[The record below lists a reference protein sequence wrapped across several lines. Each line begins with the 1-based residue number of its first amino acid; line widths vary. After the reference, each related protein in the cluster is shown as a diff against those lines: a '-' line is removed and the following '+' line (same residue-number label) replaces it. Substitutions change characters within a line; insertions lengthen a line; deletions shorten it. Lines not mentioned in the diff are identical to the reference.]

1 MEKQVHGTLHGAV
14 TPPPSKSQAHRL
26 LICAALG
33 TEPCSIVCSSV
44 NDDIMATMR
53 CLNALGATI
62 TYSSGVFDVQP
73 VKVVKGGT
81 LDCGESGSTLRFLMS
96 VAAVLGAE
104 AIFTG
109 AGKLPQRPMGALTDV
124 LAAHGMEFEHH
135 SADELPV
142 ACSGTLQGGRFT
154 LPGNVSSQYL
164 TGLLFALP
172 LAAEDSEIEVTGGLT
187 SASYIDM
194 TIDALRI
201 AGISVERRG
210 DIFKIK
216 GNQQYRMPSRVVV
229 EGDWS
234 SAAFWVVAGVIGKSP
249 VTVCGMNNESL
260 QGDRAIVD
268 HLRGMGAFIEV
279 GDDSVVAM
287 PSHLFGAELD
297 CMDTPDLVPVLSVAA
312 AVAQGT
318 TTFTNVGRL
327 RFKESDRL
335 AAMKSV
341 LASFGI
347 TSAIG
352 EDTFT
357 VYGSEPVAVAPV
369 DSFGDHR
376 IAMSAAVMST
386 VAQGVTTIK
395 GTNCVAKSYP
405 SFFDDFAA
413 LGGIV
418 EGEKGKV
425 KAAGKRAKAKL
436 V

>member
-1 MEKQVHGTLHGAV
+1 MEKCVHGTLRGAV

-33 TEPCSIVCSSV
+33 TEPCSIVCNSV

-53 CLNALGATI
+53 CLNALGARI
-62 TYSSGVFDVQP
+62 TFSSGVFDVQP
-73 VKVVKGGT
+73 VNVTKGGM

-96 VAAVLGAE
+96 VAAVLGAD
-104 AIFTG
+104 ATFTG
-109 AGKLPQRPMGALTDV
+109 KGKLPQRPMQALTDV
-124 LAAHGMEFEHH
+124 LAAHGVSFERH

-142 ACSGTLQGGRFT
+142 TCNGTLQGGKFT

-172 LAAEDSEIEVTGGLT
+172 LAAGDSDIEVTGGLT

-194 TIDALRI
+194 TIDALRL
-201 AGISVERRG
+201 AGISVERRNN
-210 DIFKIK
+210 IFRIK
-216 GNQQYRMPSRVVV
+216 GNQHYRMPRRVVV

-234 SAAFWVVAGVIGKSP
+234 SAAFWVVAGVIGKNP
-249 VTVCGMNNESL
+249 LTIFGMNNESL
-260 QGDRAIVD
+260 QGDSAIID
-268 HLRGMGAFIEV
+268 LLRSMGAFISV
-279 GDDSVVAM
+279 DDDKVIAM

-341 LASFGI
+341 LESFGI
-347 TSAIG
+347 TSSVG
-352 EDTFT
+352 DDTFT
-357 VYGSEPVAVAPV
+357 VYGGKPVAAHHV

-376 IAMSAAVMST
+376 IAMSAAVLST
-386 VAQGVTTIK
+386 VAEGVATII
-395 GTNCVAKSYP
+395 GAECVAKSYP
-405 SFFDDFAA
+405 SFFEDFAA

-418 EGEKGKV
+418 EKV
-425 KAAGKRAKAKL
+425 

>member
-1 MEKQVHGTLHGAV
+1 MEIKVHGTLKGEV

-26 LICAALG
+26 LICAALAV
-33 TEPCSIVCSSV
+33 EPCSIVCNSV

-53 CLNALGATI
+53 CLNALGARI
-62 TYSSGVFDVQP
+62 TFSSGVFDVQP
-73 VKVVKGGT
+73 IELVKGGT

-96 VAAVLGAE
+96 VAAVLGAD
-104 AIFTG
+104 ATFTG

-124 LAAHGMEFEHH
+124 LVAHGMAFERHT
-135 SADELPV
+135 ADELPV
-142 ACSGTLQGGRFT
+142 TCSGTLQGGKFT

-172 LAAEDSEIEVTGGLT
+172 LATVDSEIEVTGGLT

-194 TIDALRI
+194 TIDALRT
-201 AGISVERRG
+201 AGISVERRNN
-210 DIFKIK
+210 IFTIK
-216 GNQQYRMPSRVVV
+216 GNQQYRMPERVVV

-234 SAAFWVVAGVIGKSP
+234 SAAFWVVAGVIGKQP
-249 VTVCGMNNESL
+249 VTVCSMNNESL
-260 QGDRAIVD
+260 QGDSAIVD
-268 HLRGMGAFIEV
+268 HLRSMGAFITVE
-279 GDDSVVAM
+279 DDRVVAV

-318 TTFTNVGRL
+318 TTFINVGRL

-347 TSAIG
+347 TSSVG

-357 VYGSEPVAVAPV
+357 VYGGEPVALTPV
-369 DSFGDHR
+369 ESFGDHR
-376 IAMSAAVMST
+376 IAMSAAILST
-386 VAQGVTTIK
+386 VAKEITTIN
-395 GTNCVAKSYP
+395 GSGCVAKSYP
-405 SFFDDFAA
+405 SFFEDFAV
-413 LGGIV
+413 LGGTV
-418 EGEKGKV
+418 E
-425 KAAGKRAKAKL
+425 
-436 V
+436 

>member
-1 MEKQVHGTLHGAV
+1 MEIKVHGTLRGEV

-26 LICAALG
+26 LICAALAV
-33 TEPCSIVCSSV
+33 EPCSIVCNSV

-53 CLNALGATI
+53 CLNALGADI
-62 TYSSGVFDVQP
+62 TYTSGVFDVKP
-73 VKVVKGGT
+73 ISIVKGGT

-96 VAAVLGAE
+96 VAAVLGAD
-104 AIFTG
+104 ATFTG

-124 LAAHGMEFEHH
+124 LAAHGMGFVRH

-142 ACSGTLQGGRFT
+142 TCNGTLRGGEFS
-154 LPGNVSSQYL
+154 LPGNISSQYL

-172 LAAEDSEIEVTGGLT
+172 LASEDSVIEVTGGLT

-194 TIDALRI
+194 TIDALHI

-210 DIFKIK
+210 NIFRIK
-216 GNQQYRMPSRVVV
+216 GNQQYRMPQRVVV

-249 VTVCGMNNESL
+249 VAICGMNNESL
-260 QGDRAIVD
+260 QGDSAIID
-268 HLRGMGAFIEV
+268 HLRNMGAFIII
-279 GDDSVVAM
+279 DDDKVVAM
-287 PSHLFGAELD
+287 PSHIFGTELD
-297 CMDTPDLVPVLSVAA
+297 CMDTPDLVPVLSIAA

-341 LASFGI
+341 LSAFGI
-347 TSAIG
+347 DSAVG

-357 VYGSEPVAVAPV
+357 VYGGEPVAKATV

-376 IAMSAAVMST
+376 IAMSAAVLSS
-386 VAQGVTTIK
+386 VASGVTAIE
-395 GTNCVAKSYP
+395 GSGCVAKSYP
-405 SFFDDFAA
+405 SFFEDFAM
-413 LGGIV
+413 LGG
-418 EGEKGKV
+418 
-425 KAAGKRAKAKL
+425 KAEL
-436 V
+436 CE

>member
-1 MEKQVHGTLHGAV
+1 MERRVYGTLHGNV
-14 TPPPSKSQAHRL
+14 TPPPSKSQALRL

-33 TEPCSIVCSSV
+33 QQPCSIACGSV
-44 NDDIMATMR
+44 NDDILATMR
-53 CLNALGATI
+53 CLNALGAGI
-62 TYSSGVFDVQP
+62 TFSSGVFDVKP
-73 VKVVKGGT
+73 ICVTKGAV

-96 VAAVLGAE
+96 VAAVLGAD
-104 AIFTG
+104 ATFIG
-109 AGKLPQRPMGALTDV
+109 GGKLPQRPMAALTDV
-124 LAAHGMEFEHH
+124 LAAHGMDFERH
-135 SADELPV
+135 AAEELPV
-142 ACSGTLQGGRFT
+142 TCRGTLHGGRFT
-154 LPGNVSSQYL
+154 LPGNISSQYL

-172 LAAEDSEIEVTGGLT
+172 LAAVDSEIEVVGGLT

-194 TIDALRI
+194 TIDALRV
-201 AGISVERRG
+201 AGISVERSG
-210 DIFKIK
+210 NIFRIK
-216 GNQQYRMPSRVVV
+216 GNQQYRMPSRVVI

-249 VTVCGMNNESL
+249 VTVCGMNNGSL
-260 QGDRAIVD
+260 QGDSAIID
-268 HLRGMGAFIEV
+268 HLRGMGAFITI
-279 GDDSVVAM
+279 DNDSVVAM

-297 CMDTPDLVPVLSVAA
+297 CMDTPDLVPVLSIAA
-312 AVAQGT
+312 TVAQGT

-341 LASFGI
+341 LESFGI
-347 TSAIG
+347 SSSIG

-357 VYGSEPVAVAPV
+357 VYGGEPVAVAPV

-413 LGGIV
+413 LGGII

-425 KAAGKRAKAKL
+425 KSENLCR
-436 V
+436 

>member
-1 MEKQVHGTLHGAV
+1 MEKRVYGTLKGEV

-26 LICAALG
+26 LICAALAV
-33 TEPCSIVCSSV
+33 EPCSIVCNSV

-53 CLNALGATI
+53 CLNALGADI
-62 TYSSGVFDVQP
+62 TYTSGLFDVKP
-73 VKVVKGGT
+73 ISLVKGGT

-96 VAAVLGAE
+96 VAAVLGAD
-104 AIFTG
+104 ATFTG

-124 LAAHGMEFEHH
+124 LAAHGMGFVRH

-142 ACSGTLQGGRFT
+142 TCNGTLRGGEFS
-154 LPGNVSSQYL
+154 LPGNISSQYL

-172 LAAEDSEIEVTGGLT
+172 LAAEDSVIEVTGGLT

-210 DIFKIK
+210 NMFRIK
-216 GNQQYRMPSRVVV
+216 GGQQYHMPVRVVV

-234 SAAFWVVAGVIGKSP
+234 SAAFWVVAGVIGKHP
-249 VTVCGMNNESL
+249 LTICGMNNESL
-260 QGDRAIVD
+260 QGDSAIID
-268 HLRGMGAFIEV
+268 HLRGMGAFISIE
-279 GDDSVVAM
+279 DDKVIAM
-287 PSHLFGAELD
+287 PSHLFGTELD
-297 CMDTPDLVPVLSVAA
+297 CMDTPDLVPILSVAA

-318 TTFTNVGRL
+318 TVFTNVGRL

-341 LASFGI
+341 LSAFGI
-347 TSAIG
+347 DSTVG

-357 VYGSEPVAVAPV
+357 VYGGEPVAKATV

-376 IAMSAAVMST
+376 IAMSAAVLSS
-386 VAQGVTTIK
+386 VAGGVTVIE
-395 GTNCVAKSYP
+395 GSGCVAKSYP
-405 SFFDDFAA
+405 SFFEDFAM
-413 LGGIV
+413 LGG
-418 EGEKGKV
+418 
-425 KAAGKRAKAKL
+425 KAEL
-436 V
+436 CE

>member
-1 MEKQVHGTLHGAV
+1 MEIKVHGTLKGEV

-26 LICAALG
+26 LICAALSVG
-33 TEPCSIVCSSV
+33 PCSIVCNSV

-53 CLNALGATI
+53 CLNALGARI
-62 TYSSGVFDVQP
+62 TFSSGVFDVLP
-73 VKVVKGGT
+73 IELVKGGT

-96 VAAVLGAE
+96 VAAVLGAD
-104 AIFTG
+104 ATFIG
-109 AGKLPQRPMGALTDV
+109 AGKLPQRPMAALTDV
-124 LAAHGMEFEHH
+124 LATHGMAFQRH

-142 ACSGTLQGGRFT
+142 TCSGALQGGKFT

-172 LAAEDSEIEVTGGLT
+172 LATVDSEIEITGGLT

-194 TIDALRI
+194 TIDALRT
-201 AGISVERRG
+201 AGISVERRNN
-210 DIFKIK
+210 IFTIK
-216 GNQQYRMPSRVVV
+216 GNQQYRMPARVVV

-234 SAAFWVVAGVIGKSP
+234 SAAFWVVAGVIGKQP

-260 QGDRAIVD
+260 QGDSAIID
-268 HLRGMGAFIEV
+268 HLRSMGAFITV
-279 GDDSVVAM
+279 DGDKVTAA

-297 CMDTPDLVPVLSVAA
+297 CMNTPDLVPVLSVAA

-318 TTFTNVGRL
+318 TTFVNVGRL

-347 TSAIG
+347 TSSVG

-357 VYGSEPVAVAPV
+357 VYGGDPVALTTVE
-369 DSFGDHR
+369 SFGDHR
-376 IAMSAAVMST
+376 IAMSAAILST
-386 VAQGVTTIK
+386 VAKEITTIN
-395 GTNCVAKSYP
+395 GSGCVAKSYP
-405 SFFDDFAA
+405 SFFEDFAS
-413 LGGIV
+413 LGGV
-418 EGEKGKV
+418 V
-425 KAAGKRAKAKL
+425 D
-436 V
+436 

>member
-1 MEKQVHGTLHGAV
+1 MEKHVHGTLKGTV

-33 TEPCSIVCSSV
+33 TSPCSIVCSSV

-53 CLNALGATI
+53 CLNALGAKI
-62 TYSSGVFDVQP
+62 TFSSGVFDVRP
-73 VKVVKGGT
+73 IEPVKGGT

-96 VAAVLGAE
+96 VAAVLGAG
-104 AIFTG
+104 ATFTG
-109 AGKLPQRPMGALTDV
+109 TGKLPQRPMGALTDV
-124 LAAHGMEFEHH
+124 LAEHGISFERHA
-135 SADELPV
+135 ADELPV
-142 ACSGTLQGGRFT
+142 TCSGTLQGGRFT
-154 LPGNVSSQYL
+154 LPGNISSQYL

-172 LAAEDSEIEVTGGLT
+172 LAAADSEIEVTGGLT

-194 TIDALRI
+194 TIDALRL
-201 AGISVERRG
+201 AGISVERRNN
-210 DIFKIK
+210 IFSIK
-216 GNQQYRMPSRVVV
+216 GSQCYRMPRRVAV

-234 SAAFWVVAGVIGKSP
+234 SAAFWVVAGVIGKQP
-249 VTVCGMNNESL
+249 VTVCGMNCESL
-260 QGDRAIVD
+260 QGDSAIIG
-268 HLRGMGAFIEV
+268 HLRSMGAFITV
-279 GDDSVVAM
+279 GDDKAVAM

-297 CMDTPDLVPVLSVAA
+297 CMDTPDLVPILSAAA

-341 LASFGI
+341 LESFGI
-347 TSAIG
+347 SSAIG

-357 VYGSEPVAVAPV
+357 VYGGEPKAVAPV

-376 IAMSAAVMST
+376 IAMSAAVLST
-386 VAQGVTTIK
+386 VAEGVTTII
-395 GTNCVAKSYP
+395 GAECVAKSYP

-413 LGGIV
+413 LGGVV
-418 EGEKGKV
+418 EKV
-425 KAAGKRAKAKL
+425 

>member
-1 MEKQVHGTLHGAV
+1 MEIKVHGTLKGEV

-26 LICAALG
+26 LICAALAV
-33 TEPCSIVCSSV
+33 EPCSIVCNSV

-53 CLNALGATI
+53 CLNALGARI
-62 TYSSGVFDVQP
+62 TFSSGVFDVQP
-73 VKVVKGGT
+73 IELVKGGT

-96 VAAVLGAE
+96 VAAVLGAD
-104 AIFTG
+104 ATFTG

-124 LAAHGMEFEHH
+124 LAAHGMAFERHT
-135 SADELPV
+135 ADELPV
-142 ACSGTLQGGRFT
+142 TCSGTLQGGKFT
-154 LPGNVSSQYL
+154 LPGNISSQYL

-172 LAAEDSEIEVTGGLT
+172 LATVDSEIEVTGGLT

-194 TIDALRI
+194 TIDALRT
-201 AGISVERRG
+201 AGISVERRNN
-210 DIFKIK
+210 IFTIK
-216 GNQQYRMPSRVVV
+216 GNQQYRMPERVVV

-234 SAAFWVVAGVIGKSP
+234 SAAFWVVAGVIGKQP

-260 QGDRAIVD
+260 QGDSAIVD
-268 HLRGMGAFIEV
+268 HLRSMGAFITVE
-279 GDDSVVAM
+279 DDRVVAV

-297 CMDTPDLVPVLSVAA
+297 CMDTPDLVPILSVAA

-318 TTFTNVGRL
+318 TTFINVGRL

-347 TSAIG
+347 TSSVG

-357 VYGSEPVAVAPV
+357 VYGGEPVALTPV
-369 DSFGDHR
+369 ESFGDHR
-376 IAMSAAVMST
+376 IAMSAAILST
-386 VAQGVTTIK
+386 VAKEITTIN
-395 GTNCVAKSYP
+395 GSGCVAKSYP
-405 SFFDDFAA
+405 SFFEDFAV

-418 EGEKGKV
+418 E
-425 KAAGKRAKAKL
+425 
-436 V
+436 